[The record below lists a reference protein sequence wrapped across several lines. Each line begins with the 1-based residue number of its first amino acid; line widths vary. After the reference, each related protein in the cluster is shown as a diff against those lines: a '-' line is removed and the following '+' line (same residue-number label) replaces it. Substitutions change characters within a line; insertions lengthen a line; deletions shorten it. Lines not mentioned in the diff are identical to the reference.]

1 MVKTHATALKQEHDE
16 VATLKTQL
24 AEISESHKTEMENAA
39 SERTVLEQE
48 MQKLRESTDAAEKT
62 AESAQQAAQRF
73 QARIDAWTA
82 EFMKVQENMSG
93 KLSLYP
99 SYFCYMMFPNQT
111 ICRCSFL
118 DCSELSPLH
127 RSCCHSCSQVLART
141 EGTSSTFYG

>member
-1 MVKTHATALKQEHDE
+1 MAKTHAAALKREHDE

-24 AEISESHKTEMENAA
+24 AEISKSHKTDMENAT

-48 MQKLRESTDAAEKT
+48 MQKLREAADAAEKT

-99 SYFCYMMFPNQT
+99 SYLFYMMLPNQT
-111 ICRCSFL
+111 ICRYFFL
-118 DCSELSPLH
+118 DCSQLYPLH
-127 RSCCHSCSQVLART
+127 CSCRHSRS
-141 EGTSSTFYG
+141 